1 MRLNAFRGLFSYL
14 LNIVQMASIWAV
26 CIWTYIFYYLIFK
39 QKTRDM
45 RKLILIISFVALS
58 YSCAKEELVDPQ
70 TDIQQGMHNTFL
82 YASTGAAKATL
93 SEDYVKLSWSPTDTL
108 SAYTSKG
115 RFVDFVFDGNEDQE
129 GVARFK
135 GVLDAGEKIDRYV
148 VFPTGKHSVI
158 DGQLYVNFPDVYEYS
173 EGDVRPLMLAEY
185 ESLDKILSFSHL
197 GGMFAFDV
205 VGMPEGA
212 NTFEFT
218 ATKAVI
224 GSFPVDD
231 GSVVSPDEEFT
242 SKVTFTFP
250 ALEQVEDKKFF
261 VPVPTGD
268 YQGFTISISDGE
280 EALFTKSSSKTN
292 SIKRNNL
299 KKFTVAA
306 SDIVYVTVTG
316 SGAKTGASWADATT
330 LTAAL
335 ANAKDG
341 QVLRLAG
348 GTYIPDAAL
357 PGSTDNSDQHKTFY
371 VNKHIN
377 IQGSYKE
384 GTSQMDTLATPTIIS
399 GKIADGINAYH
410 AMVVAAPGEGNVTLR
425 GLRFSNASPLKA
437 NTAELIEQA
446 VVTVADGIKVP
457 DYRGAL
463 YLASDAVVRSCVISD
478 NFSEI
483 HSKTD
488 GTLGVGMYVHSG
500 VKALVEN
507 STFAKNS
514 GGACGGAISVAG
526 TLTLNKVLFDGN
538 TACHSGAVHSNGV
551 VSVSNCV
558 FNSNEAR
565 NGFAGALR
573 IQGSRADVQKSVFVG
588 NISHNHGGAIQ
599 INRNQMTTIKDCLFK
614 DNTAVG
620 AYGGAI
626 ANWGGAI
633 STISNSTFVANKA
646 EVTDKQKRPIG
657 GAIVNMYQT
666 SSSDLTLSKCI
677 FEGDAYSEGLDAVH
691 GGALANLGSSALVEG
706 CSFNGLNA
714 EFGGAVSNEY
724 AVDGDNV
731 FTSDLKV
738 DKGCEFHSNIA
749 SYGGALANLG
759 GVSATVAKSDFEKN
773 KANVHGGALYNATGE
788 LTDSYSVDGSPVI
801 TITSVDFISNSS
813 EKNGGA
819 AMNLYA
825 GSLGLDAPRMTVS
838 HSNFTG
844 NAVSQTDNE
853 YARQGGAIANQC
865 SVLVV
870 DGSSF
875 TSNSAYHSGAIYSYD
890 MKLNE
895 KTPLS
900 DKVAYTYVYNSS
912 FEGNTVKEAGKQGS
926 HYRAHGKGMNLLVN
940 STFKGGNS
948 TTGAIRLRTGA
959 NCWTVSCTFS
969 ENASGIY
976 NQSSF
981 SRVYNTISYG
991 NGTSGKKLNY
1001 FANNADGEDA
1011 FCSSLI
1017 GEMSLDNRYNTTGNY
1032 LFDVD
1037 GQKEDYTL
1045 KTSSPLNSYKDGV
1058 YSINEKESV
1067 LLNGMTN
1074 SELNNLAAEIKTS
1087 MPDLQEK
1094 YFTRD
1099 QKNSPRDQ
1107 REKVMGAYIGEVY
1120 LDPNREGFLNGT
1132 ELNEDM
1138 NLRGLITDNSGK
1150 PVPGVAVSDGYD
1162 VVQTDANGVYQFE
1175 AHQDARLLS
1184 ISVPAEYEIP
1194 YKNNRPDMWVR
1205 IDPTDYEIRT
1215 DFVLNKRLSPVSDF
1229 TVFSL
1234 ADTHVKTAD
1243 HYVRFSTETMADLE
1257 RTVNSG
1263 AYDPNSF
1270 AVILGDIMFDNYEQV
1285 EKVKA
1290 SLVKARVPVFPCF
1303 GNHDSSSSVGTTEL
1317 DLISKYQQHFGPV
1330 DYSFN
1335 IGKVHFVFMKNM
1347 IYEGEDPYGTEGH
1360 KYNQGFLDHQ
1370 VEWLKKD
1377 LAAVEDKKDKMV
1389 ILCVHIPLRNSG
1401 NGSKNYKAVVQQL
1414 LQFGEVHVFSGHH
1427 HGVYN
1432 HIAQKDVTVAGKTFY
1447 DHNQIAAA
1455 GAWWNSNLNP
1465 DGSPNGYMIYDISG
1479 NTLRNH
1485 TLKGTNL
1492 SAGYQMRV
1500 YDGGESFKAPLEDKE
1515 WWNNA
1520 YNFTLRASWKDNLSA
1535 DLAGKFVV
1543 HVFNADVRD
1552 WKVYFVQNGV
1562 RTEMT
1567 RTTDN
1572 WYDVASYAYA
1582 GFYTDWTGGGKNRY
1596 STAVENTN
1604 FWYIAAPSGDPSKET
1619 GWKIEAVHTYDGR
1632 TVVYTADKIHTK
1644 YSGFA
1649 DMDFT
1654 DTVSLEGMTEDD
1666 YEFTF

>member
-1 MRLNAFRGLFSYL
+1 
-14 LNIVQMASIWAV
+14 MASIWAV
-26 CIWTYIFYYLIFK
+26 CIWTYVFYYLIFK

-82 YASTGAAKATL
+82 YASTGAAKASL

-218 ATKAVI
+218 AKKAVI

-231 GSVVSPDEEFT
+231 GSVVTPDEEFT

-268 YQGFTISISDGE
+268 YQGFTIAISDGE

-292 SIKRNNL
+292 SIERNNL

-348 GTYIPDAAL
+348 GTYIPDTAL
-357 PGSTDNSDQHKTFY
+357 PGSTDNSDQRKTFY

-410 AMVVAAPGEGNVTLR
+410 AMVVASPSEGQVVLR
-425 GLRFSNASPLKA
+425 GLTFSKGSPMLV
-437 NTAELIEQA
+437 NTAALVEA
-446 VVTVADGIKVP
+446 APTTTTNDGIGVM
-457 DYRGAL
+457 DYRGGGL
-463 YLASDAVVRSCVISD
+463 YVASDVVLNSCTIID
-478 NFSEI
+478 NTMAFHTNTSG
-483 HSKTD
+483 SM
-488 GTLGVGMYVHSG
+488 GVGMYVASG
-500 VKALVEN
+500 ADAVVEK
-507 STFAKNS
+507 STFSNNI
-514 GGACGGAISVAG
+514 GGSCGGAIYSHG
-526 TLTLNKVLFDGN
+526 YLELHDCLLENNKS
-538 TACHSGAVHSNGV
+538 THSGAVHVGGRATVND
-551 VSVSNCV
+551 CV
-558 FNSNEAR
+558 FKANNATG
-565 NGFAGALR
+565 GFAGALR
-573 IQGSRADVQKSVFVG
+573 LQGSQT
-588 NISHNHGGAIQ
+588 NISNTSFVSNHATNHGGAIHN
-599 INRNQMTTIKDCLFK
+599 NRASMTFTNCHFESNASDADGGALANWGGGKATITTCTFVA
-614 DNTAVG
+614 NTAKNGG
-620 AYGGAI
+620 AITNMVNADTDSQSELTVNKCTFKGNTQSEDNDATLGGAIVNNGSKVTISGSSFSGLNAAKGGAI
-626 ANWGGAI
+626 ANLVYKTKTP
-633 STISNSTFVANKA
+633 SLTINK
-646 EVTDKQKRPIG
+646 
-657 GAIVNMYQT
+657 
-666 SSSDLTLSKCI
+666 
-677 FEGDAYSEGLDAVH
+677 
-691 GGALANLGSSALVEG
+691 G
-706 CSFNGLNA
+706 CSFADNKAG
-714 EFGGAVSNEY
+714 FGGAVANVDATAEILNSDFDRNEASIY
-724 AVDGDNV
+724 A
-731 FTSDLKV
+731 
-738 DKGCEFHSNIA
+738 
-749 SYGGALANLG
+749 GAVYNAFE
-759 GVSATVAKSDFEKN
+759 SATAKLTISTSSFNEN
-773 KANVHGGALYNATGE
+773 TSHG
-788 LTDSYSVDGSPVI
+788 
-801 TITSVDFISNSS
+801 
-813 EKNGGA
+813 NGGA
-819 AMNLYA
+819 IMNWYA
-825 GSLGLDAPRMTVS
+825 DSESQLDAPKISIRNSTFYANKVVS
-838 HSNFTG
+838 KNT
-844 NAVSQTDNE
+844 
-853 YARQGGAIANQC
+853 YASQGGAIANQC
-865 SVLVV
+865 GIVSIA
-870 DGSSF
+870 GSEF
-875 TSNSAYHSGAIYSYD
+875 KENFAAHAGAIYSYD
-890 MKLNE
+890 FSLNTE
-895 KTPLS
+895 TALS
-900 DKVAYTYVYNSS
+900 NKVAYTYVYNSV
-912 FEGNTVKEAGKQGS
+912 FDGNAVDLDANSSAQGGDIRS
-926 HYRAHGKGMNLLVN
+926 HGKSKNVIVN
-940 STFKGGNS
+940 STFTNG
-948 TTGAIRLRTGA
+948 TAPTGAVRLRTGA
-959 NCWTVSCTFS
+959 TCYIVSSTFTG
-969 ENASGIY
+969 NVSGPY
-976 NQSSF
+976 NQSSVMK
-981 SRVYNTISYG
+981 VYNTISYG
-991 NGTSGKKLNY
+991 NTNSKYNYYANQKDGTDYIQSSFIGSMHISG
-1001 FANNADGEDA
+1001 DRDA
-1011 FCSSLI
+1011 TS
-1017 GEMSLDNRYNTTGNY
+1017 NTLYDATGSPS
-1032 LFDVD
+1032 
-1037 GQKEDYTL
+1037 DYTV
-1045 KTSSPLNSYKDGV
+1045 SPSFFGTYKDGV
-1058 YSINEKESV
+1058 YPVEAEPV
-1067 LLNGMTN
+1067 LTSGMTT
-1074 SELNNLAAEIKTS
+1074 SELAYLADVIKS
-1087 MPDLQEK
+1087 DMPDLEEK
-1094 YFTRD
+1094 YFLRD
-1099 QKNSPRDQ
+1099 QKESPRTEN
-1107 REKVMGAYIGEVY
+1107 EKVMGAYIGDVY
-1120 LDPNREGFLNGT
+1120 LDPNRYGYLNNT
-1132 ELNEDM
+1132 ELIEEN
-1138 NLRGLITDNSGK
+1138 NLRGLVTDEKGN
-1150 PVPGVAVSDGYD
+1150 PIAGVAVSDGYD
-1162 VVQTDANGVYQFE
+1162 VVTTDANGVYQFE

-1205 IDPTDYEIRT
+1205 IDPTDYEIRN
-1215 DFVLNKRLSPVSDF
+1215 DFVLDKRLSPVSDF

-1347 IYEGEDPYGTEGH
+1347 IYEGKDPYGTEGH
-1360 KYNQGFLDHQ
+1360 GYNQGFLDHQ

-1377 LAAVEDKKDKMV
+1377 LAAVEDKENKMV
-1389 ILCVHIPLRNSG
+1389 ILCVHIPLRSSG

-1414 LQFGEVHVFSGHH
+1414 LHFGEVHVFSGHH

-1432 HIAQKDVTVAGKTFY
+1432 HIAQKDLTASGKTFY

-1500 YDGGESFKAPLEDKE
+1500 YDGGESFTAPLDDTE
-1515 WWNNA
+1515 WYKSHWKD
-1520 YNFTLRASWKDNLSA
+1520 YYLSRKYRWSASWSANLSA
-1535 DLAGKFVV
+1535 ELAGKFVV

-1552 WKVYFVQNGV
+1552 WKVYFVQNGN

-1582 GFYTDWTGGGKNRY
+1582 GFYTDWTGGGEDRY
-1596 STAVENTN
+1596 STSVENTN

-1619 GWKIEAVHTYDGR
+1619 GWRIEAEHTYNGR